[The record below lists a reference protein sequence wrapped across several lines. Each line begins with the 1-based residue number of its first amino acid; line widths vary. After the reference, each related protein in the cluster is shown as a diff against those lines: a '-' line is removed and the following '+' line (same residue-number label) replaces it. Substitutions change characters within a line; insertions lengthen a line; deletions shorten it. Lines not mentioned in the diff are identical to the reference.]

1 MMDYKPLG
9 NFIVEYSQRNDNSYR
24 PVAVG
29 RYGIRTRESIYSKE
43 LAKDYSKNKVIFK
56 NTLTVGM
63 GSVQIDIGVLT
74 DDMFYSVSP
83 AYHTYKIEGIDAEYL
98 KYCLECRNQDMFMR
112 YVKRGS
118 RQGKTID
125 LKRWLLYEIPVYS
138 PDEQR
143 GIVRNLDFLQNIIEK
158 RLMQLEKYDDF
169 VKSQFIEMF
178 GSVNKAKYPVM
189 RIGAVAKLQGG
200 YAFKSTDY
208 MSNGVPIVQIANVN
222 RDNLDWNEMNCVPAV
237 FLEKYSEFALNP
249 GDLVMAMTRPVI
261 KSLNAVK
268 LAVVSEQDVPCLLN
282 QRVGRFRIE
291 RTKINRTYLMSCCQM
306 QDFKDYVVAMSGNSL
321 QPNISSKQVE
331 NYSIVLPPIELQ
343 NKFAAF
349 VKQTDKSKVLMER
362 CIFLVNT
369 LRKVEKTKGI
379 CYNIAS
385 KEVV

>member
-1 MMDYKPLG
+1 VIREKLRTL
-9 NFIVEYSQRNDNSYR
+9 VKEYSERNKRNNCSAVYSVTNSHGFMSSTDYF
-24 PVAVG
+24 
-29 RYGIRTRESIYSKE
+29 SKE
-43 LAKDYSKNKVIFK
+43 VFSKDLS
-56 NTLTVGM
+56 
-63 GSVQIDIGVLT
+63 
-74 DDMFYSVSP
+74 
-83 AYHTYKIEGIDAEYL
+83 TYKIVRRGMIAYNPSRINVGSVAVQRAKETVIVSPLYVVFSVDENKILPEFLTYFLHSDTGLQQIAAHTSGSVRDSL
-98 KYCLECRNQDMFMR
+98 KFGALQDIEINLYSIEEQREIIAKLQKVDDLLECQRT
-112 YVKRGS
+112 V
-118 RQGKTID
+118 
-125 LKRWLLYEIPVYS
+125 LKR
-138 PDEQR
+138 
-143 GIVRNLDFLQNIIEK
+143 LDDL
-158 RLMQLEKYDDF
+158 

-349 VKQTDKSKVLMER
+349 VKQTDKSKFRIKQSL
-362 CIFLVNT
+362 
-369 LRKVEKTKGI
+369 EKLEI
-379 CYNIAS
+379 CYKALLQ
-385 KEVV
+385 KYFG

>member
-1 MMDYKPLG
+1 MSKIKFTEAISFVGTTPAPFEDEKKYISTGAVDKFSIDEKEIEMITYGK
-9 NFIVEYSQRNDNSYR
+9 R
-24 PVAVG
+24 PSRANLAV
-29 RYGIRTRESIYSKE
+29 RTGDIIFAKMAETLKTLYIDDELSKNIYSTGFCAVRANE
-43 LAKDYSKNKVIFK
+43 S
-56 NTLTVGM
+56 
-63 GSVQIDIGVLT
+63 VLT
-74 DDMFYSVSP
+74 PQCLYYLVSSP
-83 AYHTYKIEGIDAEYL
+83 A
-98 KYCLECRNQDMFMR
+98 F
-112 YVKRGS
+112 
-118 RQGKTID
+118 
-125 LKRWLLYEIPVYS
+125 LLQKDKHAS
-138 PDEQR
+138 GATQR
-143 GIVRNLDFLQNIIEK
+143 AITNNGMTNIIVNIPPLK
-158 RLMQLEKYDDF
+158 DQKDCVRKLDAISLLIAYRKKQLVQFDKL

-349 VKQTDKSKVLMER
+349 VKQTDKSKFRIKQSL
-362 CIFLVNT
+362 
-369 LRKVEKTKGI
+369 EKLEI
-379 CYNIAS
+379 CYKALLQ
-385 KEVV
+385 KYFG

>member
-1 MMDYKPLG
+1 
-9 NFIVEYSQRNDNSYR
+9 
-24 PVAVG
+24 
-29 RYGIRTRESIYSKE
+29 
-43 LAKDYSKNKVIFK
+43 
-56 NTLTVGM
+56 
-63 GSVQIDIGVLT
+63 
-74 DDMFYSVSP
+74 
-83 AYHTYKIEGIDAEYL
+83 
-98 KYCLECRNQDMFMR
+98 
-112 YVKRGS
+112 
-118 RQGKTID
+118 
-125 LKRWLLYEIPVYS
+125 
-138 PDEQR
+138 
-143 GIVRNLDFLQNIIEK
+143 
-158 RLMQLEKYDDF
+158 
-169 VKSQFIEMF
+169 MF

-349 VKQTDKSKVLMER
+349 VKQTDKSKNVYEL
-362 CIFLVNT
+362 
-369 LRKVEKTKGI
+369 
-379 CYNIAS
+379 
-385 KEVV
+385 EVAA